1 MKVNICVFWSF
12 CCFELC
18 KSVLEKCLKQLLKI
32 ILKKIILL
40 QSNHYLYIFTEKT
53 KLFDCE
59 NVLKGTYWVFDKN
72 SELCEFAVSVL
83 KIATPR
89 FHHFLLTTGFGS
101 IVWIQIP
108 WTITPQ
114 PLLSCCVEPCSNK
127 HVRDY
132 KNYKLKKVFKESWKC
147 KAIQKPKKLQQ
158 IRGNKNKNHF
168 IVKIFA

>member
-1 MKVNICVFWSF
+1 M
-12 CCFELC
+12 
-18 KSVLEKCLKQLLKI
+18 
-32 ILKKIILL
+32 ILL
-40 QSNHYLYIFTEKT
+40 QSNHYLYILTEKHNFLIVKT
-53 KLFDCE
+53 FWKILTGYLTRIVNF
-59 NVLKGTYWVFDKN
+59 VI
-72 SELCEFAVSVL
+72 FAVSVL

-89 FHHFLLTTGFGS
+89 IHHFLLTKGFGS

-114 PLLSCCVEPCSNK
+114 PLLSCCVEPCSKK

-132 KNYKLKKVFKESWKC
+132 KYYKLKKVFKESWKC
-147 KAIQKPKKLQQ
+147 KTIQRPKKLQQ